1 MVGGNIPSI
10 PLTAPI
16 TGGYNTN
23 DGWGNNGAW
32 WIIIILFAIFGWG
45 RGGYGYGNGDGCN
58 CNNNAILPI
67 SSVVL
72 TIRPWLTS

>member
-1 MVGGNIPSI
+1 MFGGNIPSI

-45 RGGYGYGNGDGCN
+45 RGGYGYGNGYGQGYGSYLSDDDDDDDEKK
-58 CNNNAILPI
+58 
-67 SSVVL
+67 
-72 TIRPWLTS
+72 